1 MLTLDEVIKAVEI
14 HTNPEAGRCITD
26 CPYHGECVHDE
37 EMKDALHYLKVFR
50 DAKNDYLDDLMMKTA
65 GLQSAI
71 DQHMTAIKE
80 LDRVKRMYKREL
92 KAANE
97 IRSKNKE

>member
-1 MLTLDEVIKAVEI
+1 MTLDEVIKVF
-14 HTNPEAGRCITD
+14 EAFSKERSDLYEGPAQST
-26 CPYHGECVHDE
+26 VS
-37 EMKDALHYLKVFR
+37 DALHYLKVFR
-50 DAKNDYLDDLMMKTA
+50 DAKNDHLDDFLMKTA
-65 GLQSAI
+65 GLQRAI

-97 IRSKNKE
+97 IRSKNEER